1 MKIKELQEWIILVL
15 IIYLLYNIFSK
26 CPNIR
31 LFEGFVI
38 PPTINLSGIQSNA
51 NNRTV
56 PRDDEEDEE
65 DEDDESDNSHSVLDL
80 IKDIFISIFTNIQL
94 LIGVGS
100 IIIIIIVSVVLYRVY
115 KNKGKINIETA
126 KNITEGMTNNIK
138 ETMGKAKE
146 LTKDM
151 TKNMKETIGKLPEK
165 ILKR

>member
-65 DEDDESDNSHSVLDL
+65 DEDDESDNSHSVLDR

-100 IIIIIIVSVVLYRVY
+100 IIIIIIVHP
-115 KNKGKINIETA
+115 KGKFLT
-126 KNITEGMTNNIK
+126 ITSSM
-138 ETMGKAKE
+138 
-146 LTKDM
+146 
-151 TKNMKETIGKLPEK
+151 PS
-165 ILKR
+165 